1 MVRKLRTKKG
11 KRSIADGDS
20 GSSRYLASTLPAGS
34 TAFSRVAYAE
44 PTRSLFPA
52 TYNLQKL
59 WRSGWPPDSGN
70 TGGGAASTP
79 G

>member
-44 PTRSLFPA
+44 WSLFSA
-52 TYNLQKL
+52 THNLQKL